1 MKEKLL
7 TNARDHHVG
16 TIIGTNSTFSPS
28 HYGEVLPFRLPNTH
42 LLGSIACK
50 YFARP
55 DAATTNESCL
65 RPDVEIDLDD
75 KDATWRYIVEQY
87 GAKTQLNQ

>member
-55 DAATTNESCL
+55 DAATADESCL

-87 GAKTQLNQ
+87 GTKTQLNQ